1 MFFERQYD
9 FSAHKILLQREKQ
22 ISESQ
27 FSMFLWDQMHLKN
40 QSIEGHSVLHM
51 FCFLG
56 FNQAVN
62 EQKVA
67 T

>member
-22 ISESQ
+22 ISESH

-40 QSIEGHSVLHM
+40 QSIEGHSVLHVL
-51 FCFLG
+51 FSGL
-56 FNQAVN
+56 
-62 EQKVA
+62 
-67 T
+67 